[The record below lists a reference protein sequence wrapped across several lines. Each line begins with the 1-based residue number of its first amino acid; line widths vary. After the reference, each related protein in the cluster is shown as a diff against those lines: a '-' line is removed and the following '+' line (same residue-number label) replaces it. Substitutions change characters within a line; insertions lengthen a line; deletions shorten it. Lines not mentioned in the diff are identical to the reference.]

1 MGMSFLIG
9 ITLFAFFSWIQILA
23 MAQALYLI
31 FLGIVSISIIFM
43 GLIKSV
49 EINTFM
55 TTSLYYLPTLPLQYT
70 SEISWV
76 SHPYPTSF
84 QVWFRPTKHYIF
96 LPPRYIIDCL
106 HYFHI
111 HLFHLFAY
119 PRYRTRQLCY
129 KCK

>member
-55 TTSLYYLPTLPLQYT
+55 TTSL
-70 SEISWV
+70 
-76 SHPYPTSF
+76 
-84 QVWFRPTKHYIF
+84 
-96 LPPRYIIDCL
+96 
-106 HYFHI
+106 
-111 HLFHLFAY
+111 
-119 PRYRTRQLCY
+119 
-129 KCK
+129 